1 MQNKNE
7 TPFVA
12 GVCADSSA
20 ATLPFV
26 RVLDGRK
33 HPIRNLSKRG
43 DRFYARLTVTLASGA
58 KSEKRIALKAST
70 VTEAKVELAAL
81 ILQRGNNSLQLGQ
94 SQSTP
99 LLSEFVETYAT
110 AQRHLKR
117 QTTQGCERTHLNHHC
132 EYFAGVQLHRINK
145 AAVLSYRA
153 KKLADGWTGRTANL
167 SLTVLRNVFRHAVDN
182 GLLVAS
188 PVDGIRPV
196 RYVAKKRSLVTPAM
210 FETLCATAVE
220 HLSNGQ
226 LLSDY
231 VKLMCLC
238 GARRSETLRLKWSD
252 VDFVRRQL
260 TVGSD
265 GQSKNHQARHVD
277 FNEPLAEH
285 LQGMSSRRVSS
296 EYLFPALRGAGRPLK
311 TLVES
316 LKLAR
321 TRAQLPSICF
331 HDCRHH
337 FISFSVMSGVDFLTI
352 ASWVGHQDGGVLIGK
367 VYGHLSDTHARAQAK
382 KVAFQPALVAA

>member
-1 MQNKNE
+1 MSTNNE
-7 TPFVA
+7 TRPCA
-12 GVCADSSA
+12 EICADSPKHS
-20 ATLPFV
+20 LPFV
-26 RVLDGRK
+26 RVFDGRK
-33 HPIRNLSKRG
+33 QPIKNLWRRG
-43 DRFYARLTVTLASGA
+43 ERFYARITVLLASGA
-58 KSEKRIALKAST
+58 KAERRIALKAST
-70 VTEAKVELAAL
+70 VTDAKVELAAL
-81 ILQRGNNSLQLGQ
+81 ILQRGNNSLQLSQ
-94 SQSTP
+94 SQCAP
-99 LLSEFVETYAT
+99 LLSEYVETYVA
-110 AQRHLKR
+110 AHRHLKR
-117 QTTQGCERTHLNHHC
+117 QTTQSVEREHLKHHC
-132 EYFAGVQLHRINK
+132 VYFEGVRLDRVTRSS
-145 AAVLSYRA
+145 VLAYRA
-153 KKLADGWTGRTANL
+153 KKLAEAKWAGSTANL
-167 SLTVLRNVFRHAVDN
+167 SLTVLRNVFRHAIDS

-238 GARRSETLRLKWSD
+238 GARRSEALRLKWSD
-252 VDFVRRQL
+252 VDFVQRQL

-265 GQSKNHQARHVD
+265 GQSKNHLARHVD
-277 FNEPLAEH
+277 FSEPLAEH

-296 EYLFPALRGAGRPLK
+296 EFLFPALRGAGRPLK

-321 TRAQLPSICF
+321 AKAELNICF

-337 FISFSVMSGVDFLTI
+337 FISFCIMSGIDFMTI
-352 ASWVGHQDGGVLIGK
+352 ARWVGHSDGGVLIGK
-367 VYGHLSDTHARAQAK
+367 VYGHLSDTHAKAQAK
-382 KVAFQPALVAA
+382 KVTFAAA